1 MAQQQTAPSGQQ
13 QYERDLERYRN
24 ESTQI
29 GESLFK
35 ALERKRTSRVQIAIV
50 RWIMPALRWL
60 MRLFYNLI
68 YDLIRNFITTMFGGW
83 F

>member
-1 MAQQQTAPSGQQ
+1 MKNPQIPQSGQQ
-13 QYERDLERYRN
+13 YEHDLERYRN

-35 ALERKRTSRVQIAIV
+35 APERRRTSRVWIAIA
-50 RWIMPALRWL
+50 RWVMLAFRWL

-68 YDLIRNFITTMFGGW
+68 YDLIRNSITTMFGGW